1 MIKITELKQIYKCAI
16 CGNIVEVLHNGA
28 GELVC
33 CGQPMELIEE
43 KTDLNEKHTPVMNN
57 GEIRIGQILHPME
70 AEHYIEWIE
79 VVTEKTVLRK
89 NLKPGDEPK
98 AVLNTDERI
107 KEIRAYCN
115 QHGLWKKVY

>member
-1 MIKITELKQIYKCAI
+1 MIKITELKEVYKCTV
-16 CGNIVEVLHNGA
+16 CGNIVEILHSGA

-43 KTDLNEKHTPVMNN
+43 KTELNEKHTPVMNN

-70 AEHYIEWIE
+70 TEHYIEWIE
-79 VVTEKTVLRK
+79 AVTEKTILRK

-98 AVLNTDERI
+98 AVFNTDERI